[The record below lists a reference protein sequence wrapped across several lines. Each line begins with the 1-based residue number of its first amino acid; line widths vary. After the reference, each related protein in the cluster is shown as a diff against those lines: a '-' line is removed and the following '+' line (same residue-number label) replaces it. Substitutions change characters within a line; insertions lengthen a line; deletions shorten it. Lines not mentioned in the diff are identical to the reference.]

1 MISVTLG
8 ACTRPSSLRPG
19 LSPGGRSQHLHG
31 ELARVPAS
39 TRVSRSSWPAGPRSG
54 PRPQPL
60 ARGHAADQPCP
71 RGSYPAPWHFLYFF
85 PLPHGQGSLRPTF
98 CPTATVLG
106 PLESSPPTGS
116 AASSLS
122 FLRSM
127 LRVKSCI
134 CAWAARRCSS
144 ATASAAAPPAPE
156 VPPLPDP
163 SPSSSPSSGYGRIG
177 PALVLTCRK

>member
-98 CPTATVLG
+98 CPTVTVRD
-106 PLESSPPTGS
+106 PLESSPPS
-116 AASSLS
+116 CNAASSLS
-122 FLRSM
+122 FLRSI
-127 LRVKSCI
+127 LRVKSSI
-134 CAWAARRCSS
+134 CALAARRCSS
-144 ATASAAAPPAPE
+144 ATASAAPPREAPPPDSDGS
-156 VPPLPDP
+156 PLPDP
-163 SPSSSPSSGYGRIG
+163 PPSSSSSSGNGRIG
-177 PALVLTCRK
+177 